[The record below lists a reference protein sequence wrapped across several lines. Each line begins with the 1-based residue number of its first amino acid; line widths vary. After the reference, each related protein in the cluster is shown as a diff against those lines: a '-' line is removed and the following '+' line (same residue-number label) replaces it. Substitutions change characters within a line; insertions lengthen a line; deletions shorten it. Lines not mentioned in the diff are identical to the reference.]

1 MLAKKYRLSRGQIGL
16 IYKKGKKK
24 SFGKLSV
31 RYLGNRV
38 GFTRF
43 GISVSAKVYNKA
55 TARNRLCRIIYDEL
69 AKSKFI
75 VNRDMLLT
83 VFSQLSEEEA
93 KKNIN
98 EIKCAENWL

>member
-1 MLAKKYRLSRGQIGL
+1 MVAKKYRLSRSQIGL

-38 GFTRF
+38 GFPRF
-43 GISVSAKVYNKA
+43 AISVSAKVYNKA
-55 TARNRLCRIIYDEL
+55 TARNRLRRIIYEEI
-69 AKSKFI
+69 AKNKF
-75 VNRDMLLT
+75 VLSNDMLLT
-83 VFSQLSEEEA
+83 VFSQMPEEEA
-93 KKNIN
+93 KKEIK